1 MPKYRIATIKTVPAD
16 ALLVGNDEAERLY
29 YAPAII
35 GVAETPLGEVVV
47 YDADGLI
54 EILESDYADEAGDEA
69 YDLAVSFFEYNMQ
82 GSWNGERSPIH
93 LYRECMEH
101 DMATNA
107 CPCPMSVLDHWG
119 ENRIAEAAKRAA
131 AAADSGK
138 AA

>member
-1 MPKYRIATIKTVPAD
+1 MPKYRIATIKTVPED
-16 ALLVGNDEAERLY
+16 AKLVGGDEAERLH

-47 YDADGLI
+47 YDADGII
-54 EILESDYADEAGDEA
+54 EILTADYADEEGDDIYERA
-69 YDLAVSFFEYNMQ
+69 TEFFSFNIE
-82 GSWNGERSPIH
+82 GSWNGDRSPIH
-93 LYRECMEH
+93 LYRECVEH
-101 DMATNA
+101 EMATNA

-131 AAADSGK
+131 AAADTGK